1 MTTNRKYHRLSIKV
15 SIDVNQKLD
24 ERAAKLGMTKSGL
37 VTYYIGQGLTL
48 DMQKDALVT
57 PEGLAKMFNNMPGL
71 LEELE
76 RRNVKY
82 DESKEDESND

>member
-37 VTYYIGQGLTL
+37 VTYYIGQGLSL

-57 PEGLAKMFNNMPGL
+57 PENLAKMFNNMPGL

-76 RRNVKY
+76 RRNVQY
-82 DESKEDESND
+82 DERKEDESND